1 MSDTPLSTSDQ
12 SGDQPGSLARFLR
25 DGQVRAVLAQLFVVG
40 VVVLLGW
47 IGISNVLDN
56 LARQN
61 IASGFGFLN
70 ENAGFGVNQTLVDY
84 DAGSTYGQAFW
95 VGLTNTLLVAAIG
108 IVLTTFLGFAIGVGR
123 LSSNWLVAKLCATYV
138 ETLRNIP
145 LLLQIFFW
153 YFGVLKAL
161 PHPRD
166 SITMGEGFLINI
178 RGLYFPRP
186 EGAEGMGLVLL
197 AFIAGII
204 IAVLLSRAATRHMVK
219 TGQTRKVWP
228 IGVGLIVVVPAALFF
243 ILGQPL
249 GFDMPQASRFNVK
262 GGVRIIPELIALVLA
277 LTTYTASFIAE
288 IVRAGI
294 LAVPKGQSEAAAALG
309 LPNGLTLRKII
320 IPQAMR
326 VIIPPLTSQYL
337 NLTKNSSLAV
347 AIAYPDLV
355 SVFAGTTLNQT
366 GQAVEI
372 LGLTMTVYLL
382 LSLST
387 AAFMNWFNSRMAIR
401 GRS

>member
-1 MSDTPLSTSDQ
+1 MSDTPLSKS
-12 SGDQPGSLARFLR
+12 DQPGTIARLLR

-40 VVVLLGW
+40 IVVLLGW
-47 IGISNVLDN
+47 IGISNVLEN

-61 IASGFGFLN
+61 IASGFGFLD

-95 VGLTNTLLVAAIG
+95 VGLTNTLLVAVLG
-108 IVLTTFLGFAIGVGR
+108 VFLTTLLGFAVGIGR
-123 LSSNWLVAKLCATYV
+123 LSSNWLVAKLCAAYV

-166 SITMGEGFLINI
+166 SIALGEGFLVNI
-178 RGLYFPRP
+178 RGVYFPRAVGE
-186 EGAEGMGLVLL
+186 EGIAIVLFALL
-197 AFIAGII
+197 AGIVATI
-204 IAVLLSRAATRHMVK
+204 VLSRAAARHLLR
-219 TGQTRKVWP
+219 TGQVRKIWL
-228 IGVGLIVVVPAALFF
+228 IGLGLIVGLPLALYFV
-243 ILGQPL
+243 LGQPL
-249 GFDMPQASRFNVK
+249 GLDMPQASRFNVK

-294 LAVPKGQSEAAAALG
+294 LSVPKGQSEAAAALG

-387 AAFMNWFNSRMAIR
+387 AGFMNWFNSRMAIR

>member
-1 MSDTPLSTSDQ
+1 MTDHATSKQDGNALS
-12 SGDQPGSLARFLR
+12 RWLR
-25 DGQVRAVLAQLFVVG
+25 DGQVRAILAQIFVVG
-40 VVVLLGW
+40 AVAFLIYLGM
-47 IGISNVLDN
+47 SNVLAN
-56 LARQN
+56 LEKQN
-61 IASGFGFLN
+61 IASGFDFLS
-70 ENAGFGVNQTLVDY
+70 ENAGFGINQTLVDY
-84 DAGSTYGQAFW
+84 DETGTYGQAFW
-95 VGLTNTLLVAAIG
+95 VGLANTLLVATIG
-108 IVLTTFLGFAIGVGR
+108 IVLTTILGFMVGIGR
-123 LSSNWLVAKLCATYV
+123 LSNNWLIAKLSAAYV

-166 SITMGEGFLINI
+166 SIAYGDAIFINI
-178 RGLYFPRP
+178 RGFYFPKP
-186 EGAEGMGLVLL
+186 IGEEGLGIVLL
-197 AFIAGII
+197 AILIGIAITY
-204 IAVLLSRAATRHMVK
+204 VLNKKSTAYQLK
-219 TGQTRKVWP
+219 TGQQKRVWP
-228 IGVGLIVVVPAALFF
+228 IGLLLIVVLPAILYF

-249 GFDMPQASRFNVK
+249 AIELPQASRFNVRD
-262 GGVRIIPELIALVLA
+262 GLRIIPELIALVLA
-277 LTTYTASFIAE
+277 LSTYTASFIAE

-294 LAVPKGQSEAAAALG
+294 LAVPNGQSEAAAALG
-309 LPNGLTLRKII
+309 LPRGLTLRKII

-372 LGLTMTVYLL
+372 LGLTMLVYLTISL
-382 LSLST
+382 LT
-387 AAFMNWFNSRMAIR
+387 AMFMNWYNSRMAIR
-401 GRS
+401 GRT